1 MLFTQDLMKNDDKIK
16 SIEKPRDRFKA
27 IKERWNVLDPIENA
41 RYQKMAEEEK
51 LKVSREIMAYETLE
65 EKEGLQD
72 REDEDQLD

>member
-1 MLFTQDLMKNDDKIK
+1 MLFTQDLMKNDNGIK

-51 LKVSREIMAYETLE
+51 LRVSREIMAYETLE
-65 EKEGLQD
+65 EKEGFQD
-72 REDEDQLD
+72 REDKD